1 MLQTR
6 SQKLYFIMGSLFIA
20 DTLIAEVVAP
30 KSILVFGHLMSSGVL
45 MWPLVFILT
54 DLINEYYGSMGVKFI
69 TYVGMG
75 MIAYLFMAVSVNGW
89 IPAEPNSW
97 VDDTMFQRVFGSSLW
112 IMGGS
117 IAAFLL
123 SQLVDVGVFHF
134 IRRRTKT
141 RFLWLRATGST
152 VVSQFI
158 DTFVVLFI
166 AFYLSGFKPLNVTM
180 TMAMNQYVYKFM
192 IAVAATPFVYI
203 GHYFID
209 QYLGAE
215 AAHHMI
221 ERHENEAMPPGPP
234 IA

>member
-1 MLQTR
+1 MTLSR
-6 SQKLYFIMGSLFIA
+6 SQKLYFVLGSLFIA

-30 KSILVFGHLMSSGVL
+30 KSILIFGRMMSSGVL
-45 MWPLVFILT
+45 LWPIVFILT
-54 DLINEYYGSMGVKFI
+54 DLINEYYGRKGVKFI

-97 VDDTMFQRVFGSSLW
+97 VSDSMFQRVFGSSLW

-117 IAAFLL
+117 ITAFLL
-123 SQLVDVGVFHF
+123 SQLVDVTVFHY

-166 AFYLSGFKPLNVTM
+166 AFYLSGFKPLDVTM
-180 TMAMNQYVYKFM
+180 TMALNQYVYKFV
-192 IAVAATPFVYI
+192 IAVAATPLVYA
-203 GHYFID
+203 GHYAID
-209 QYLGAE
+209 RYLGAE
-215 AAHHMI
+215 ASHRMI
-221 ERHENEAMPPGPP
+221 ESHENEPMPPGPP